1 MKNWVVIL
9 VSIILLI
16 LDNSLMP
23 FLAIRGAFPSLLF
36 IFAISYSL
44 VKGGK
49 EAVIVGAFS
58 GILQDIF
65 FYNGMGINSL
75 SNLLLC
81 VLAAFVGENIFKN
94 KRLIPVLTMFIV
106 SIIKVGVVYIFIRVN
121 GNDINIRMAL
131 LSSVYNAIVL
141 FFGYNFVLKLCDK
154 EYKRSSWRFR

>member
-1 MKNWVVIL
+1 MKKWVVIL

-44 VKGGK
+44 VKGGT

-106 SIIKVGVVYIFIRVN
+106 SIIKVAIVYIFIRVN

-131 LSSVYNAIVL
+131 LSAVYNTIVL
-141 FFGYNFVLKLCDK
+141 FFGYNFVLKLCDE
-154 EYKRSSWRFR
+154 EYRRSSWRFR

>member
-44 VKGGK
+44 VKGGT

-106 SIIKVGVVYIFIRVN
+106 SIIKVGVVYIFIKVS

-154 EYKRSSWRFR
+154 EYKKSSWRFR

>member
-44 VKGGK
+44 VKGGT

-94 KRLIPVLTMFIV
+94 KRLIPVLTMVIV
-106 SIIKVGVVYIFIRVN
+106 SIIKVGVVYIFIKVN

-154 EYKRSSWRFR
+154 EYKKSSWRFR